1 MKEHVKINVKTDYIS
16 NRSNPMKS
24 YYLFSY
30 EIKIINNNIVPIT
43 LLSRH
48 WNIKDSEGLIED
60 IFGPGVVGE
69 KPTILPNQFY
79 KYTSYCPLKTPVGF
93 MEGEFRML
101 NNENIEFD
109 VKIKPFRL
117 SIPGVFN

>member
-69 KPTILPNQFY
+69 KPTILPSQFY